1 MTSEFT
7 IAVHALV
14 FLNHKATVYSSE
26 GLAANVC
33 TNAARIRKVMAKL
46 KKADLVKTKEGVD
59 GGYLFHRD
67 SEEINLAM
75 VAQALDTPFVTV
87 SWKSGNPHMKCL
99 ISSGMAGVMD
109 ELYGELDECC
119 RERLSR
125 VTIACLD
132 KKIFGDPMNKQ
143 MGSVR
148 K

>member
-14 FLNHKATVYSSE
+14 FLNHKAAVYSSE
-26 GLAANVC
+26 GLAENVC

-67 SEEINLAM
+67 CRDVNLTM
-75 VAQALDTPFVTV
+75 VADALDTPFVTV
-87 SWKSGNPHMKCL
+87 SWKSGDPHMSCL

-109 ELYGELDECC
+109 ELYGDLDKCC
-119 RERLSR
+119 RERLSH
-125 VTIACLD
+125 VTIADLD
-132 KKIFGDPMNKQ
+132 HKIFGK
-143 MGSVR
+143 GAA

>member
-14 FLNHKATVYSSE
+14 FLNHKGAVFSSE

-67 SEEINLAM
+67 SRDVNLSM
-75 VAQALDTPFVTV
+75 VAEALDTPFVAA
-87 SWKSGNPHMKCL
+87 SWKSGNPHMACL
-99 ISSGMAGVMD
+99 ISSGMAGIMD
-109 ELYGELDECC
+109 ELYG
-119 RERLSR
+119 
-125 VTIACLD
+125 
-132 KKIFGDPMNKQ
+132 
-143 MGSVR
+143 
-148 K
+148 

>member
-14 FLNHKATVYSSE
+14 FLNHKGTVFSSE

-67 SEEINLAM
+67 SRDVNLSM
-75 VAQALDTPFVTV
+75 VAEALDTPFVAA
-87 SWKSGNPHMKCL
+87 SWKSGNPHMDCL
-99 ISSGMAGVMD
+99 ISSGMAGIMD
-109 ELYGELDECC
+109 ELYGELNQCC
-119 RERLSR
+119 QAYLEK
-125 VTIACLD
+125 VTIADLD
-132 KKIFGDPMNKQ
+132 SKIFTGAAKA
-143 MGSVR
+143 VTAI
-148 K
+148 

>member
-14 FLNHKATVYSSE
+14 FLNHKAAVYSSE
-26 GLAANVC
+26 GLAENVC

-67 SEEINLAM
+67 SREVNLAM
-75 VAQALDTPFVTV
+75 VAEALETPFVTV
-87 SWKSGNPHMKCL
+87 SWKSGDPHRSCL

-109 ELYGELDECC
+109 ELYGDLDRCC
-119 RERLSR
+119 KERLTH
-125 VTIACLD
+125 VTIADLD
-132 KKIFGDPMNKQ
+132 HKIFGKGAAVMT
-143 MGSVR
+143 G
-148 K
+148 